1 MTKNKKS
8 KIRLLEIF
16 GLMLGLSYLLPFYIL
31 IINAFKTKRAL
42 LVSTISWPDPF
53 TFVNFPKAISKMHF
67 FDVLMNSLII
77 SVGSIIL
84 LVVFPAMAGW
94 VLVREKSKRSN
105 IIFIIFISAML
116 IPFQSVMLPLVQ
128 LMGIL
133 NLLNK
138 PLGIMFMY
146 LGFGSS
152 MAIFLYHGFIKSS
165 IPLALEEAAIIDGC
179 SKPNIFIRIVM
190 PLLKPISVT
199 VAILNVIWIW
209 NDYLLPSLMLQRK
222 SVRTIPLAI
231 SYFFG
236 QFSSEW
242 HLAMAGL
249 TLAILPVIIFY
260 IIMQKSIIKGV
271 TAGSLKM

>member
-1 MTKNKKS
+1 MKKH
-8 KIRLLEIF
+8 KRNLRILEI
-16 GLMLGLSYLLPFYIL
+16 LSITLGLFYLSPFYIL
-31 IINAFKTKRAL
+31 LINAFKTKREL
-42 LVSTISWPDPF
+42 LVSTLSWPDPV
-53 TFVNFPKAISKMHF
+53 TLANFPKAMEKMRF
-67 FDVLMNSLII
+67 LRVFSNSLII
-77 SVGSIIL
+77 SIGSIL
-84 LVVFPAMAGW
+84 LLTIFPAMAAW
-94 VLVREKSKRSN
+94 VLVREKSRRSTL
-105 IIFIIFISAML
+105 IFLLFVSAML

-128 LMGIL
+128 LMGWL

-138 PLGIMFMY
+138 PLGLMFMY

-165 IPLALEEAAIIDGC
+165 IPVTLEEAAIIDGC
-179 SKPNIFIRIVM
+179 NRGTIFVTVVL

-209 NDYLLPSLMLQRK
+209 NDYLLPSLVLQKRDA
-222 SVRTIPLAI
+222 RTIPLAI

-242 HLAMAGL
+242 HLAMAAL
-249 TLAILPVIIFY
+249 TLSILPVIIFY
-260 IIMQKSIIKGV
+260 IFMQKNIIKGV

>member
-1 MTKNKKS
+1 M
-8 KIRLLEIF
+8 E
-16 GLMLGLSYLLPFYIL
+16 
-31 IINAFKTKRAL
+31 
-42 LVSTISWPDPF
+42 
-53 TFVNFPKAISKMHF
+53 KMRF
-67 FDVLMNSLII
+67 LRVFSNSLII
-77 SVGSIIL
+77 SIGSIL
-84 LVVFPAMAGW
+84 LLTIFPAMAAW
-94 VLVREKSKRSN
+94 VLVREKSRRSTL
-105 IIFIIFISAML
+105 IFLLFVSAML

-128 LMGIL
+128 LMGWL

-138 PLGIMFMY
+138 PLGLMFMY

-165 IPLALEEAAIIDGC
+165 IPVTLEEAAIIDGC
-179 SKPNIFIRIVM
+179 NRGTIFVTVVL

-209 NDYLLPSLMLQRK
+209 NDYLLPSLVLQKRDA
-222 SVRTIPLAI
+222 RTIPLAI

-242 HLAMAGL
+242 HLAMAAL
-249 TLAILPVIIFY
+249 TLSILPVIIFY
-260 IIMQKSIIKGV
+260 IFMQKNIIKGV